1 MIALTPR
8 IRHPYVLERDRKLPG
23 EKRTTFY
30 LRTLT
35 VEERASLADRA
46 GEYSAGTGQIQMRT
60 GSAALATVRA
70 GLCGWDNLQDA
81 KGGTVPFAADPAR
94 SVLGGHT
101 VTPPSDTSLDQL
113 DWAAIVEL
121 ANAIRANAELSDED
135 AKNS

>member
-8 IRHPYVLERDRKLPG
+8 IRHPYVLERDRALPG

-70 GLCGWDNLQDA
+70 GLCGWDNLQDGR
-81 KGGTVPFAADPAR
+81 GGTVPFAADPERA
-94 SVLGGHT
+94 VLGGHK
-101 VTPPSDTSLDQL
+101 VAPPSDACLDLL
-113 DWAAIVEL
+113 DWAAIQEL
-121 ANAIRANAELSDED
+121 AAAIRSNAELSDDD